1 VARCGAPTVAEKRG
15 PPGIPAGLSR
25 FDRAT
30 APVWTWH
37 PWPTATKRGPWTGEA
52 TAPKPP
58 PERRPRLGSGAADG
72 YNGNMHRQTE
82 TQAPA
87 RRPIVPHE
95 ASATVRRRERRLAL
109 GTIGIILVLGTATTI
124 LVLAGRLQVATGP
137 ASAGRI
143 AAEASAWLLVVEFY
157 LYGLHRLL
165 HTARLFRSV
174 HRLHHLSSAPTA
186 WTALA
191 LHPVEALAAFGIFPL
206 LVAVHPVHPAT
217 IALVSVFMISALL
230 ATHVNHDPLPKAWHR
245 VAPLNWLTTPLVHV
259 GHHANARINFGA
271 ATTIPDRVFA
281 THRVD
286 LSYYDPRREASL
298 PAGSRGW

>member
-1 VARCGAPTVAEKRG
+1 MSASANGHHVGVAGDDVYVLDGRTQPLGHELG
-15 PPGIPAGLSR
+15 EAGLVALALR
-25 FDRAT
+25 DRADDHIHD
-30 APVWTWH
+30 AIGAH
-37 PWPTATKRGPWTGEA
+37 GDLGPLARNAGGRIHIVGDA
-52 TAPKPP
+52 YA
-58 PERRPRLGSGAADG
+58 
-72 YNGNMHRQTE
+72 

-191 LHPVEALAAFGIFPL
+191 LHPVEALAAFGSFPL
-206 LVAVHPVHPAT
+206 LVAVHPVHPTT

>member
-1 VARCGAPTVAEKRG
+1 
-15 PPGIPAGLSR
+15 
-25 FDRAT
+25 
-30 APVWTWH
+30 
-37 PWPTATKRGPWTGEA
+37 
-52 TAPKPP
+52 
-58 PERRPRLGSGAADG
+58 
-72 YNGNMHRQTE
+72 M
-82 TQAPA
+82 
-87 RRPIVPHE
+87 PHE

-259 GHHANARINFGA
+259 GHHANARINFGP